1 MLVTGLLPKKF
12 ETFLA
17 VRAFARL
24 IECSLL
30 LWRSSKVEKDDRG
43 VAKAVSMFAR
53 ASLNTSQFTLC
64 VGNIPHLCCSA
75 WRCWKNWSCLHVNS
89 RSSSH
94 GTSIWMHT
102 GSTFS
107 TSKLKQ
113 ESYWVHQCMKLTA
126 VGIDLTKSGPPTANK
141 LGLELPPQ
149 KTQPIWSQNCH
160 SLHCFKVRFR
170 ACTLAALTIIMFT
183 ARHWYST
190 GKKCSK

>member
-1 MLVTGLLPKKF
+1 MMLVTGLLPKKF

-75 WRCWKNWSCLHVNS
+75 
-89 RSSSH
+89 
-94 GTSIWMHT
+94 
-102 GSTFS
+102 
-107 TSKLKQ
+107 
-113 ESYWVHQCMKLTA
+113 
-126 VGIDLTKSGPPTANK
+126 
-141 LGLELPPQ
+141 
-149 KTQPIWSQNCH
+149 
-160 SLHCFKVRFR
+160 
-170 ACTLAALTIIMFT
+170 
-183 ARHWYST
+183 
-190 GKKCSK
+190 